1 MKNFGFENLSNNS
14 NESLGKDKSVEFEKL
29 LLEANEGKIPDE
41 YTVEGRVEF
50 DEARSGL
57 AENIILKAQEMLR
70 EDLNQLLGD
79 EEKKKMEEV
88 IVRISN
94 IKRSSVAELWASEVN
109 RLMQNGGDVDN
120 FKEVAAANLYKK
132 MKEEVVGTLGIN
144 ESSN

>member
-41 YTVEGRVEF
+41 YTVEDGVEF
-50 DEARSGL
+50 DETKSGL

-70 EDLNQLLGD
+70 QDLTQLLGD
-79 EEKKKMEEV
+79 EERKKMEEV

-94 IKRSSVAELWASEVN
+94 IKRSSAAELWASEVN

-120 FKEVAAANLYKK
+120 FKKLATDNLYKE
-132 MKEEVVGTLGIN
+132 MKGEVVGKLGIN
-144 ESSN
+144 ESLN